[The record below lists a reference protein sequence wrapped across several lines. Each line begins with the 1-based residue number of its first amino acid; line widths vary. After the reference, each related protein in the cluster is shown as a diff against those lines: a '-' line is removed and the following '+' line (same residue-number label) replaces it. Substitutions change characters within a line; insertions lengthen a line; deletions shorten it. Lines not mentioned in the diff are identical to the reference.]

1 MRRPTLLLLRAAA
14 RATAA
19 ADSALS
25 NPAVGGARDLHT
37 RLLTHAPLRPV
48 ASARSTLSPSPP
60 SFTHTTT
67 TFRVG
72 HPSYA
77 ADAAAAPTDGP
88 LLTIPLAQTG
98 EGIKECELT
107 AWFVEEG
114 TAVAEFDKLCEVQ
127 SDKATVEV
135 TSRFAGV
142 VARKCAAVGDVVQ
155 VGQPLLELRLADG
168 GVRVEE
174 DGVLGG
180 DAAGLPPPPPL
191 SPTALHASSPPD
203 EDAPLTHASPAVR
216 RVAKELGVDI
226 DAVRGTGPGG
236 RVVKVDVERAA
247 RGVGVAAVVDATP
260 ADPSPAT
267 DPSSLHTTFTPIRGY
282 RRAMVK
288 TMDAAARVPHFHLH
302 STARVARLT
311 AVRSVLASDPA
322 LNGAKLTM
330 TAFLVKA
337 LAQTAAAFPTLN
349 AELTSDAASLA
360 LHATVNVGVAVD
372 TPHGLAVPV
381 VKDVSS
387 RSLADVATDLER
399 LRAAAV
405 DASLTQTDVS
415 GATITLSN
423 IGALGGGHATPLVAP
438 PQVAILAVGR
448 AADAPVSDGRGGWR
462 FEPHLPLSWG
472 ADHRVVDGATLARA
486 SAHLE
491 RLLEEPSRL
500 LLKAT

>member
-19 ADSALS
+19 ANSALS
-25 NPAVGGARDLHT
+25 NPTVSGARDLHT
-37 RLLTHAPLRPV
+37 RVLPCAPLRPV
-48 ASARSTLSPSPP
+48 ASTRSVLSPSLP
-60 SFTHTTT
+60 SSTHKLT

-155 VGQPLLELRLADG
+155 VGAPLLELRLADG
-168 GVRVEE
+168 GVRVDD
-174 DGVLGG
+174 DGALGG
-180 DAAGLPPPPPL
+180 DPATPPPPPL

-226 DAVRGTGPGG
+226 DAVRGSGPGG
-236 RVVKVDVERAA
+236 RVVKADVERAA
-247 RGVGVAAVVDATP
+247 RGVGAAVVVAEDSAAAAP
-260 ADPSPAT
+260 PLT
-267 DPSSLHTTFTPIRGY
+267 DPSLHTTFTPIRGY

-381 VKDVSS
+381 VKDVGS
-387 RSLADVATDLER
+387 RSLADVAADLER
-399 LRAAAV
+399 LRSAAV
-405 DASLTQTDVS
+405 DASLTQTDVT

-438 PQVAILAVGR
+438 PQVCILAVGR